1 LNFRAVSLLS
11 AYFVL
16 TSSIAQQRSLD
27 IQSSMA
33 DQDIVEHTLVMIPEC
48 FVFKL
53 PPRQLATGWLAADMT
68 EQM

>member
-1 LNFRAVSLLS
+1 
-11 AYFVL
+11 
-16 TSSIAQQRSLD
+16 
-27 IQSSMA
+27 MA

-53 PPRQLATGWLAADMT
+53 PPRQLATGWLPADMT